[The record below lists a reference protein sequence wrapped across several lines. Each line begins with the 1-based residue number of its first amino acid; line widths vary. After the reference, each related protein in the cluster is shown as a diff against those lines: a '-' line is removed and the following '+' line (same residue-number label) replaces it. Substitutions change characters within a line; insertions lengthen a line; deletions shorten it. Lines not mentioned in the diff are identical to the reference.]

1 MQKTRNKS
9 IFESLIFF
17 SDTLSIFGAAV
28 DLTLI
33 FQTKTKLSKTD
44 FQRTNRSC
52 DSVITISVLRNNQ
65 WSGFAQLR
73 RTQQKLVLSTAD
85 QLSYFSELIET
96 CEEISN
102 LPALRALDKMA
113 SPFLDSP

>member
-1 MQKTRNKS
+1 MQWR
-9 IFESLIFF
+9 
-17 SDTLSIFGAAV
+17 
-28 DLTLI
+28 
-33 FQTKTKLSKTD
+33 
-44 FQRTNRSC
+44 
-52 DSVITISVLRNNQ
+52 
-65 WSGFAQLR
+65 GFAQLR
-73 RTQQKLVLSTAD
+73 STQQKLVLSTAD